1 MSETNDSRI
10 IRVRFAKH
18 IPSSARQGLLAELYE
33 MGVTQIGAEGDYVL
47 LRLGRPA
54 KHEYVIRLLTEE
66 EKTGRLVWETKQI
79 ETTESGKGR

>member
-1 MSETNDSRI
+1 
-10 IRVRFAKH
+10 
-18 IPSSARQGLLAELYE
+18 

-79 ETTESGKGR
+79 ETTEQVNQGDGE

>member
-1 MSETNDSRI
+1 
-10 IRVRFAKH
+10 
-18 IPSSARQGLLAELYE
+18 

-54 KHEYVIRLLTEE
+54 KHEYVIRLLKEE